1 MSTTNKNQD
10 PDSLE
15 HEVDARR
22 ADLNSTL
29 NAVERKLSPNHLMD
43 QAMEYFGD
51 NGSDIAQSVGR
62 SFKDNP
68 LPLILTGVGLAWLI
82 TSQSRSGGRNYHE
95 TYYRDQVLRDGDSRG
110 RTSYD
115 TGDTY
120 PYARVN
126 APAAHRSYQA
136 DSSSYSSGSVDS
148 DDDDS
153 MMDKFG
159 ERMNEWTNTAG
170 QWKEDLSSQLKSMK
184 QEAGESAEDWQ
195 SRIVSASVEHSQ
207 RMDQSMRQAQR
218 QSSFKARE
226 HAQSAKNFMEEQPLV
241 AGALGIAAGALI
253 GALLP
258 STSVED
264 KLIGER
270 ADDVKSTMTDKAAQ
284 ASSEAASVVSDKAKE
299 LRERG
304 EEKLGEVDAKSKD
317 AEDRVSPA

>member
-10 PDSLE
+10 PESLE

-22 ADLNSTL
+22 SDLNRTL
-29 NAVERKLSPNHLMD
+29 NAVEQKLSPNHLMD

-51 NGSDIAQSVGR
+51 NGSDIAQSVSR

-82 TSQSRSGGRNYHE
+82 SSQSRSGGRNHHE
-95 TYYRDQVLRDGDSRG
+95 TYYRDQVLRDGDGRG
-110 RTSYD
+110 RTTND
-115 TGDTY
+115 TGDAY

-126 APAAHRSYQA
+126 TPSAHRSYQA
-136 DSSSYSSGSVDS
+136 ASSYSGGSVDS
-148 DDDDS
+148 DDDGS

-159 ERMNEWTNTAG
+159 ERMNEWTDTAE
-170 QWKEDLSSQLKSMK
+170 QWKEDLSSQLTSMK

-195 SRIVSASVEHSQ
+195 ARIVSASVEHSQ
-207 RMDQSMRQAQR
+207 RMDQSMRQAHR
-218 QSSFKARE
+218 QASFKARE
-226 HAQSAKNFMEEQPLV
+226 HAQSAKNFMQEQPLV

-270 ADDVKSTMTDKAAQ
+270 AADVKSTMTDKAAQ
-284 ASSEAASVVSDKAKE
+284 VSSEAASVVSDKAKE
-299 LRERG
+299 LREKG
-304 EEKLGEVDAKSKD
+304 EEKLGEVESKSKD